1 MQQDVT
7 VKIGEELMG
16 LHKTGNVDILYGQ
29 SMDTV
34 IYHTNTYVKQAKLPW
49 KDEKRFILMYEKLK
63 YFKPHPFNF

>member
-16 LHKTGNVDILYGQ
+16 LHKTGNVEILYGQ

-34 IYHTNTYVKQAKLPW
+34 IPHTKMSNKQNYSGKMK
-49 KDEKRFILMYEKLK
+49 KDLF
-63 YFKPHPFNF
+63 